1 VKHGGTKTVV
11 QLLQRVSANVDSYLD
26 LMDAAAD
33 ILRAV
38 ASRESA
44 QIAIQNEGTLGPL
57 LDILQDAETSDE
69 GKTEEEKK
77 EDDKK
82 LGEIKA
88 ALVELV
94 VSVTLAGKLRQ
105 PWTHE
110 NHRRQCFRPKLISL
124 HHGHTRSLVDA
135 NMVPI
140 FNNKEIMERFLSW
153 LDLADREDLQT
164 TAALCLGNVARSG
177 TLISMYMDSERQQG
191 IDTNVFV
198 GVVIDQHCV
207 KLVHEYQAL
216 DPLIHVVRKATD
228 LKASHAAT
236 GVLRNLALAGMCPG
250 NLIRS

>member
-1 VKHGGTKTVV
+1 MKHGGTKTVV
-11 QLLQRVSANVDSYLD
+11 QLLQRVSVNADSYLD

-105 PWTHE
+105 SWTHRS
-110 NHRRQCFRPKLISL
+110 RR
-124 HHGHTRSLVDA
+124 
-135 NMVPI
+135 
-140 FNNKEIMERFLSW
+140 RF
-153 LDLADREDLQT
+153 
-164 TAALCLGNVARSG
+164 
-177 TLISMYMDSERQQG
+177 
-191 IDTNVFV
+191 
-198 GVVIDQHCV
+198 
-207 KLVHEYQAL
+207 
-216 DPLIHVVRKATD
+216 
-228 LKASHAAT
+228 
-236 GVLRNLALAGMCPG
+236 
-250 NLIRS
+250 